1 MSNSSSN
8 LFNKINRASLNRL
21 SIAIRKAQENG
32 GYPEMS
38 LNNALME
45 SYKSERNTEFNTF
58 GQWKEKGFQVKDQ
71 MVPFLI
77 WGKPVEMS
85 KDEKSWNY
93 FPVIQL
99 YSNTQ
104 VVEIKVEKPD
114 QENKKAG
121 KEKAA
126 SKK

>member
-45 SYKSERNTEFNTF
+45 SYKSKRNTEFNTF

-104 VVEIKVEKPD
+104 VVEIKVEQPN

-121 KEKAA
+121 KEKVA